1 MNEISLSQKI
11 KEITQFLQA
20 KISHKPE
27 IGLILGSGL
36 GEFVNNI
43 SNKTIIPYTEIPHL
57 PRASAP
63 GHAGNLILG
72 TIGNKQFITMQGR
85 FHLYEGHSP
94 QDSTM
99 LVRVM
104 KNLGV
109 DTLFITCA
117 AGSLNREYNAG
128 EIMLI
133 TDHFGFFG
141 ASPLIG
147 ANLIEFGPRF
157 PSMFDIYTPYLQK
170 IALEVA
176 STEQIRLNKGV
187 YGAISG
193 PAYATRTE
201 LQALINNGCDAIG
214 MSVTHEATVAA
225 HAGMKILGLAALT
238 DMALP
243 YSSHHANETEVIEM
257 GQRISLKFKS
267 LIMGI
272 INHI

>member
-1 MNEISLSQKI
+1 MIEISLSQKI
-11 KEITQFLQA
+11 QEITQFLQD
-20 KISHKPE
+20 KITQKPQ

-36 GEFVNNI
+36 GELVNSI
-43 SNKTIIPYTEIPHL
+43 QDKIVIPYTEIPHL

-72 TIGNKQFITMQGR
+72 KIGNKQFITMQGR

-94 QDSTM
+94 QNATI

-109 DTLFITCA
+109 NTLFITCA

-128 EIMLI
+128 DIMLI
-133 TDHFGFFG
+133 TDHFSLFG
-141 ASPLIG
+141 ASPLTG
-147 ANLIEFGPRF
+147 ANLDEFGPRF
-157 PSMFDIYTPYLQK
+157 PGMFDIYTENLQK
-170 IALEVA
+170 IAIEVA
-176 STEQIRLNKGV
+176 TKEQIRLNKGV
-187 YGAISG
+187 YGLISG

-201 LQALINNGCDAIG
+201 LQALINNGCDAVG

-225 HAGMKILGLAALT
+225 HANMQILGLAALT

-243 YSSHHANETEVIEM
+243 YANHHANENEVIEM
-257 GQRISLKFKS
+257 GKKISIKFKT

>member
-1 MNEISLSQKI
+1 MSEISLSQKI
-11 KEITQFLQA
+11 KVITQFLQG
-20 KISHKPE
+20 KMTHKPE

-36 GEFVNNI
+36 GDFINNI
-43 SNKTIIPYTEIPHL
+43 ENKITIPYTDIPYL
-57 PRASAP
+57 PKVSAP

-94 QDSTM
+94 QKATM

-133 TDHFGFFG
+133 TDHFSLFG
-141 ASPLIG
+141 ASPLAG
-147 ANLIEFGPRF
+147 ANLNEFGPRF
-157 PSMFDIYTPYLQK
+157 PGMFDIYTPSLQK
-170 IALEVA
+170 TALEVA
-176 STEQIRLNKGV
+176 TKEQIRLNKGV
-187 YGAISG
+187 YGLLPG

-214 MSVTHEATVAA
+214 MSVTHEAMVAA

-243 YSSHHANETEVIEM
+243 DSSHHADENEVIEM
-257 GQRISLKFKS
+257 GKKISLKFKA
-267 LIMGI
+267 LIMEI
-272 INHI
+272 INQI